1 VTITVDDADSER
13 CVVGLSGAVV
23 KRKAVPGFEE
33 IPADNLGEN
42 AFIGTVRREETHI
55 GVSALHG
62 VLIVGATLAGYDPTP
77 ENTAKL
83 ICLTRKKNALPKPL
97 CTENRRN

>member
-1 VTITVDDADSER
+1 MDTDSER

-23 KRKAVPGFEE
+23 KSKAVPGFEE
-33 IPADNLGEN
+33 IPADNLGQN
-42 AFIGTVRREETHI
+42 SFIGTVTQRGQTHI
-55 GVSALHG
+55 GIGALHG

-83 ICLTRKKNALPKPL
+83 ICLTREEERAAKAALHG
-97 CTENRRN
+97 NRRN